1 MSSSA
6 ALSDARK
13 LRCCDQNSTLDDV
26 ERRTRILN
34 AASSML
40 TTHGYHA
47 ASMDSIA
54 SCSGMSKKTLYQ
66 FFESKKSLFE
76 TLIIERLFAPIPYTP
91 VETDPLQKQLQLMML
106 LIAEQLLN
114 EERLGLLKSII
125 TETTRNPAVRQIVAD
140 LFHLSGRALPVQ
152 QLLSKHVDS
161 GDLQINDVEE
171 AADLLFSMTLGGP
184 LLAHLTH
191 CKPPKEGENLTHF
204 IEYGVNTFL
213 KAHSN
218 QK

>member
-1 MSSSA
+1 MNSPTSA
-6 ALSDARK
+6 LPDTRK
-13 LRCCDQNSTLDDV
+13 LRCCDHNGSVDDV
-26 ERRTRILN
+26 ERKTRILN

-54 SCSGMSKKTLYQ
+54 ACSGMSKKTLYQ

-76 TLIIERLFAPIPYTP
+76 TLIIERLFAPLPYTP
-91 VETDPLQKQLQLMML
+91 VETDPLPQQLQMMMTL
-106 LIAEQLLN
+106 LAEQLLN

-125 TETTRNPAVRQIVAD
+125 TETTRNPAVRQIVTD

-152 QLLSKHVDS
+152 QWLTKQAEAGHLH
-161 GDLQINDVEE
+161 IENVEE

-191 CKPPKEGENLTHF
+191 CKPPKEGENLIQF
-204 IEYGVNTFL
+204 IAYGIQTFL
-213 KAHSN
+213 KAHST
-218 QK
+218 

>member
-1 MSSSA
+1 MSSSD

-13 LRCCDQNSTLDDV
+13 LRCCDHTGTLDDV

-40 TTHGYHA
+40 TTYGYHA

-54 SCSGMSKKTLYQ
+54 ACSGMSKKTLYQ

-76 TLIIERLFAPIPYTP
+76 TLIIERLFAPIPYAP
-91 VETDPLQKQLQLMML
+91 VETDPLSTQLQGMML
-106 LIAEQLLN
+106 LIADQLLD
-114 EERLGLLKSII
+114 EERLSLLKSLV
-125 TETTRNPAVRQIVAD
+125 TETTRNPAIRQIVAD

-152 QLLSKHVDS
+152 DWLTKQVTTGTLDI
-161 GDLQINDVEE
+161 DDVEE

-204 IEYGVNTFL
+204 IEYGVQTFL
-213 KAHSN
+213 KAHTV
-218 QK
+218 K

>member
-1 MSSSA
+1 MSSSV

-13 LRCCDQNSTLDDV
+13 LRCCDHNGTLDDV

-40 TTHGYHA
+40 TTYGYHA

-91 VETDPLQKQLQLMML
+91 VDTDPLQTQLQGMML
-106 LIAEQLLN
+106 LIAEQLLH
-114 EERLGLLKSII
+114 EERLSLLKSLV
-125 TETTRNPAVRQIVAD
+125 TETTRNPAIRQIVTD

-152 QLLSKHVDS
+152 QWLSKYAAS
-161 GDLQINDVEE
+161 GDLEIEDIEE

-204 IEYGVNTFL
+204 ITYGVNTFL
-213 KAHSN
+213 KAHTITR
-218 QK
+218 